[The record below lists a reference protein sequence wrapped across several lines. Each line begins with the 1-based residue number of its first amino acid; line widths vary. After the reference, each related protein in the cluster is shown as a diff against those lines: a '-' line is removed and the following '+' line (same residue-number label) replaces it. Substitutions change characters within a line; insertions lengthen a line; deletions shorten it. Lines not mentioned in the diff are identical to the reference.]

1 MVINK
6 VKIFLGNLNII
17 FTKNI
22 NFYSMLSI
30 TCINDLLRKVVYQ
43 MLVNKYVLPFMIIL
57 LLIPLF
63 WANIQVGY
71 IITLLVT
78 ILTAYSRKVGIY
90 FLLVYFPT
98 RSFLIEVNPGLKYI
112 GDTIILA
119 LFIITIFD
127 LAKSGQWNDS
137 IRKFTFT
144 IPFLLFC
151 LTGTIAAFLS
161 DVSLI
166 AIIFQNRAYLITFLL
181 LYIVANMK
189 LNNKDILK
197 FLWIT
202 LFMGVLLSLHGI
214 VEFISLRTVLVPEA
228 WSNWNLSSV
237 NEMRVYGL
245 TANPNVLGTY
255 LLVCFFLSLYLMKI
269 YKKNYILL
277 IICTGLLLGTLL
289 LTYSRGSIL
298 AFGFAFIVYLLW
310 TRHWKILTPVI
321 LSILVGLIIIYLPAN
336 YGRDIVSTSQHEAK
350 TQLHTEIGKV
360 NNEEQVQE
368 DKNNKSNNAFMNRF
382 KESFS
387 NETIQKSAEWGRLY
401 IVFKGLEI
409 FLDHPL
415 IGTGFATYG
424 DSATLSYP
432 SPIND
437 EYGLPNEM
445 YSDNQYIQIL
455 VQTGVIGTLSI
466 LIFII
471 WIAIMLI
478 RKREI
483 PVSRAFFSLLLAAL
497 VMSLLYNSLEDKTFT
512 LYFYI
517 LLGFFVNNK
526 EKISDE

>member
-1 MVINK
+1 V
-6 VKIFLGNLNII
+6 LW
-17 FTKNI
+17 
-22 NFYSMLSI
+22 
-30 TCINDLLRKVVYQ
+30 
-43 MLVNKYVLPFMIIL
+43 NKYALPLMIIL

-63 WANIQVGY
+63 WANVQAGY
-71 IITLLVT
+71 VMTLLVT
-78 ILTAYSRKVGIY
+78 ILATYSKKAGIY

-98 RSFLIEVNPGLKYI
+98 RSFLTEVNPGLKYM

-119 LFIITIFD
+119 LFIVTIFD
-127 LAKSGQWNDS
+127 LMRNRQWDGS
-137 IRKFTFT
+137 IRKFAFT

-151 LTGTIAAFLS
+151 LIGTIAAFLS

-181 LYIVANMK
+181 LYIVANMQ
-189 LNNKDILK
+189 LNNRDVRK

-214 VEFISLRTVLVPEA
+214 VEFISLRTMLIPET

-255 LLVCFFLSLYLMKI
+255 LFICFFLALYLMKV
-269 YKKNYILL
+269 YKNYLFLL
-277 IICTGLLLGTLL
+277 IICTGLIFGTIL

-310 TRHWKILTPVI
+310 TRHWRMIKPIIVSVLI
-321 LSILVGLIIIYLPAN
+321 GLIIVYLPAN
-336 YGRDIVSTSQHEAK
+336 YGRDIVATNQYEAN
-350 TQLHTEIGKV
+350 TPLHTEIGAGT
-360 NNEEQVQE
+360 NEEKAQGGS
-368 DKNNKSNNAFMNRF
+368 NSKSNNAFINRF
-382 KESFS
+382 KEGFS
-387 NETIQKSAEWGRLY
+387 NDTIQKSAEWGRLY

-455 VQTGVIGTLSI
+455 VQTGVAGTLSI

-471 WIAIMLI
+471 WIAVKCI
-478 RKREI
+478 RQKEKTFSKA
-483 PVSRAFFSLLLAAL
+483 VFSLLVAAL
-497 VMSLLYNSLEDKTFT
+497 VMSLLYNLLEEKTFT

-517 LLGFFVNNK
+517 VLGYFLNNK